1 MFDGINYIKYY
12 TRYTQMPTY
21 NLVYHNNHNTVEN
34 VTKQKYHVI
43 LFSFRRK
50 GCCDVNLCDIPLYP
64 AFLVRL
70 CERDPIQRVRFLE

>member
-12 TRYTQMPTY
+12 ARYTQMPNN
-21 NLVYHNNHNTVEN
+21 NLVYHNSHNTVEN
-34 VTKQKYHVI
+34 VTKQEYHVI

-50 GCCDVNLCDIPLYP
+50 GCCDVPLYP

>member
-12 TRYTQMPTY
+12 ARYTQMPNY
-21 NLVYHNNHNTVEN
+21 NLGYHNTVEN
-34 VTKQKYHVI
+34 VTKQKYHMI

-50 GCCDVNLCDIPLYP
+50 DCCDVNLCDIPLYP

-70 CERDPIQRVRFLE
+70 CERDLIQRVRFLE